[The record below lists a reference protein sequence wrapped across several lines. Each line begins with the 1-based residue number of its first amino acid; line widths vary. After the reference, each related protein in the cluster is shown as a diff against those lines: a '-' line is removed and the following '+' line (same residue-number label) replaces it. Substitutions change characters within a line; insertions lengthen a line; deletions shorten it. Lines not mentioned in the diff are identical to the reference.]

1 MGNSPPYW
9 PGEPNEQVQSLFSC
23 PAHSSSRRAGR
34 PGPPLTAGQS
44 VGRRQEAAMAA
55 VTTHHRTGS
64 AEALDTAIELFA
76 DLVQHCPEDHPSR
89 AMYESNLA
97 GCLLV

>member
-1 MGNSPPYW
+1 
-9 PGEPNEQVQSLFSC
+9 
-23 PAHSSSRRAGR
+23 
-34 PGPPLTAGQS
+34 
-44 VGRRQEAAMAA
+44 MAA